1 MYELD
6 KQALDDWL
14 TSEPQ
19 FRPFFHSHEEMES
32 AATNAS
38 YGEPDTAYT
47 LAFNNFD
54 ELRCNLCSQ
63 PVGYLLHDDSVPAS
77 CSVVEFWQMDEDGEN
92 LMCDN
97 CYEEIT
103 KEIE

>member
-14 TSEPQ
+14 TSESQ
-19 FRPFFHSHEEMES
+19 FRPFFHSHEEMKS
-32 AATNAS
+32 ASTNAS

-54 ELRCNLCSQ
+54 QLYCNLCSK
-63 PVGYLLHDDSVPAS
+63 PVGYLLHDDLEPVS
-77 CSVVEFWQMDEDGEN
+77 CSVVEFWQTDEDGEN
-92 LMCDN
+92 LMCDD
-97 CYEEIT
+97 CYQETT